1 MPNLIANDYLMHL
14 FASVLKLNSCRMKN
28 KKTNEGDKTN
38 ELNKKLENI
47 IEQSKAENEAL
58 KKLLNGLEK
67 LEKRNDKKT
76 GNKNKRNK

>member
-1 MPNLIANDYLMHL
+1 
-14 FASVLKLNSCRMKN
+14 MKN